1 MHYLIRLGGALHANS
16 REHERNMDVTVSNKY
31 EIIDFH
37 THPFLESKY
46 DISSHKEYLRL
57 TKEDTFRIMKNLGV
71 SKICGSALLLDTHLE
86 GEDLWGLVKTFN
98 RKALEMKEYYGDFYE
113 VGMHIHPDY
122 VRESCEEME
131 YMRQKG
137 VKLIGEL
144 VPRRFNYDY
153 SHKGLDDILE
163 LAGQYGMV
171 VSFHSMDDTQMDEM
185 VKRHKNTTFVA
196 AHPLEKP
203 TLLRHIERM
212 KKNENYYLDLS
223 GTGLFRF
230 GMLRRLID
238 EVGAERVLFGSD
250 YPICS
255 PAMYVG
261 AVVLDE
267 TLTEREKTLIL
278 SGNAKRIL
286 GIS

>member
-1 MHYLIRLGGALHANS
+1 MKTKENFLQEY
-16 REHERNMDVTVSNKY
+16 D
-31 EIIDFH
+31 IIDFH
-37 THPFLESKY
+37 THPFLEPKY
-46 DISSHKEYLRL
+46 DISFHKEYLRL
-57 TKEDTFRIMKNLGV
+57 TQEDTFRIMKNLGV
-71 SKICGSALLLDTHLE
+71 FKICGSVLSANVDVDV
-86 GEDLWGLVKTFN
+86 EDVWGHIKSLN
-98 RKALEMKEYYGDFYE
+98 RKALEMKRYYGDFYE

-122 VRESCEEME
+122 VQESCAEME
-131 YMRQKG
+131 YMRKRG

-153 SHKGLDDILE
+153 THKGLDDILE
-163 LAGQYGMV
+163 LAGEYGMV
-171 VSFHSMDDTQMDEM
+171 VSFHSMDDAAMDAM
-185 VKRHKNTTFVA
+185 VERHKNTIFVA
-196 AHPLEKP
+196 AHPLEKT

-212 KKNENYYLDLS
+212 KNNENCYLDLS

-255 PAMYVG
+255 PSMYVG
-261 AVVLDE
+261 AIILDE

-278 SGNAKRIL
+278 SGNAKRLLNITQK
-286 GIS
+286 